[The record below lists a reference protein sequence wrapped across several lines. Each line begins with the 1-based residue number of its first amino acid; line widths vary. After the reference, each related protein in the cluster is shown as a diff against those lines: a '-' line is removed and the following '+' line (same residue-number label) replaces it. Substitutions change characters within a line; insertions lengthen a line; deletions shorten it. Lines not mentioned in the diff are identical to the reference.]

1 MSQVAGTVF
10 AVQANF
16 YRVVCDDSN
25 LELLCTRRAN
35 LKKMGQVVCVG
46 DRVVVEE
53 ICGDRGV
60 ISVVLPRRNYL
71 ERPAIAN
78 LDCILL
84 VCALSDPDPDP
95 WQISRFLVHGELAGV
110 PILVGWSKADL
121 VSAAYSQAWCD
132 RLRSWGYASVIFST
146 LTGQGMGELLAQ
158 ISGGIT
164 LLTGQS
170 GVGKSSLINYL
181 VPQLH
186 LSTQSLS
193 PKSKT
198 GRHTTRHVQLFPVP
212 QANGFLADSPGFL
225 QPQLH
230 ITPEQLAQAFPEI
243 RHRLQNASCEFA
255 DCRHQQ
261 EPNCVVRGDW
271 ERYAHYL
278 TWLEELPA
286 TVPSVSATTKTKPP
300 KHGKERRE
308 ILLPKQQRQLSRRRL
323 HQHTNWFLVGQEW
336 D

>member
-1 MSQVAGTVF
+1 MSQTVGTVF

-16 YRVVCDDSN
+16 YRVLCDDTK

-35 LKKMGQVVCVG
+35 LKKMGQMVWVG

-53 ICGDRGV
+53 IYGDRGV
-60 ISVVLPRRNYL
+60 ISAVLPRRNYL

-78 LDCILL
+78 VDRIL
-84 VCALSDPDPDP
+84 VVGALREPAPDP
-95 WQISRFLVHGELAGV
+95 WQISRFLVYAELVGV
-110 PILVGWSKADL
+110 PILVGLSKADL
-121 VSAAYSQAWCD
+121 VSGDYSQAWSD
-132 RLRSWGYASVIFST
+132 RLREWGYESVVFST
-146 LTGQGMGELLAQ
+146 CTGQGMAELLAR
-158 ISGGIT
+158 ISDGIT

-181 VPQLH
+181 VPHLH
-186 LSTQSLS
+186 LSTQSVS
-193 PKSKT
+193 AKGKT
-198 GRHTTRHVQLFPVP
+198 GRHTTRHVQLFPIP
-212 QANGFLADSPGFL
+212 QGLLADSPGFL
-225 QPQLH
+225 QPPLCT
-230 ITPEQLAQAFPEI
+230 TPQKLAQAFPEI
-243 RHRLQNASCEFA
+243 RRRLQSASCEFA
-255 DCRHQQ
+255 NCRHQQ

-278 TWLEELPA
+278 AWLEELPT
-286 TVPSVSATTKTKPP
+286 TVPSVSATTKIKPP

-323 HQHTNWFLVGQEW
+323 HQKASGTLVGQEW